1 VQVLAA
7 GERTCQQAEGSEMKP
22 ACITSCASA
31 CDVAFEAYAAEYK
44 ARMGY
49 VLEEKDRQRL
59 LKNCKRSCGYQCTKG
74 GKVYDF
80 VVPYRR

>member
-1 VQVLAA
+1 VFAA
-7 GERTCQQAEGSEMKP
+7 GERTCRQAEGAEMKP
-22 ACITSCASA
+22 ACVSSCGGA
-31 CDVAFEAYAAEYK
+31 CEAALQSYEADYK
-44 ARMGY
+44 QRMGY

-59 LKNCKRSCGYQCTKG
+59 LKNCKRSCAYECTKG